1 MKIFFAILVGIMILC
16 IHGFHSLKEKHFKKE
31 RFQIISNLLSN
42 GLVATEMAAL
52 RESSKIR
59 CTFECTKLEGCRAF
73 VYGNDRCI
81 LIGND
86 TLPGVSV
93 ALQTDEPMDAYGN
106 SDNL

>member
-1 MKIFFAILVGIMILC
+1 MLC
-16 IHGFHSLKEKHFKKE
+16 LNDIHSVKEKHFIKE
-31 RFQIISNLLSN
+31 RTQIISNLLSN
-42 GLVATEMAAL
+42 GLVAKEMTPL
-52 RESSKIR
+52 RGMSKIR
-59 CTFECTKLEGCRAF
+59 CAFECTKLEGCRAF
-73 VYGNDRCI
+73 VYENDRCI

>member
-1 MKIFFAILVGIMILC
+1 MKIVFALFVGIMILC
-16 IHGFHSLKEKHFKKE
+16 LHGIHSLIEKRFKKE
-31 RFQIISNLLSN
+31 RFQIIPNLLSN
-42 GLVATEMAAL
+42 GLVAKEMAAL
-52 RESSKIR
+52 RGMSKMR